1 MKETNQNQKPAT
13 LYVAPKCGLQ
23 IHYDAFAY
31 NAEFGLE
38 YTVQNI
44 HDFPLSTNPKE
55 MRGWLSPMR
64 DVTFP
69 LDVKQEAGI
78 PGNATK
84 FSYVYPPLGL
94 ADYIDWGKVS
104 SFAGK
109 TSINNKWALPYVAS
123 FGAYAYFDNEN
134 VLLEVNA
141 ISLKKTD
148 HELVFEGPFIA
159 TNEAYREVNDLNRYQ
174 SLYLDVLG
182 EVGFI
187 GSAWMDPGDSKFIDN
202 TVKGQENVKNHHG
215 GFLYFHHD
223 KTAVIFLIDTDDSL
237 STPSHGIGSL
247 IIDALRLCKEQL
259 QCSSLSTT
267 CPSKNYIKDKIHR
280 ACEDGSE
287 VGVRHLLDEHAMRD
301 NKILLHR
308 DNFGWTP
315 LHYACC
321 HNAQDKDLIRL
332 LLETCPEAIH
342 VKNNNDLLPI
352 HLACHNNPSSDVI
365 KMLVEHDDE
374 SKKSIQ
380 TKSKHHGL
388 LPIHYACSNSSTNIE
403 VIRYLILN
411 DGINY
416 QTIQETS
423 KCGWTSVHMAIA
435 RNHDNSVLQMLL
447 RFLNESSNSNV
458 PLLLQARMNDLLPI
472 QLACLK
478 GCSADIVST
487 LLEAD
492 ADSETFYNIVNYCSE
507 YNLQNSS
514 ILHIALSS
522 AASDV
527 IDLLLMK
534 EVKARCMPS
543 RKPIDLL
550 QIDETY
556 NGRLPMHIAATR
568 KDLKVETFRTLIG
581 LNKSSVFAIDKD
593 GNTPLHLLCMNQNA
607 DERLIQMF
615 LDTAKENIRD
625 HKGRMVASKLLPR
638 INNIKKQTPLY
649 LAVQSR
655 AHAAHVLL
663 SPEYI
668 CLKGMDRNA
677 KHKLLSLVLEDK
689 MIQEKLVK
697 NLAERQYFALIM
709 LELVANVC
717 ATSVYY
723 NASNNLMVWNQPI
736 SPIETITLVSCITIF
751 ILRELLQLKGSTLA
765 EYVSDGWNW
774 IECSSIFMLIAAT
787 YHMIELRA
795 FDDMEPKRN
804 LFTWSGVL
812 LLLQFIFII
821 RTTFLPFARFV
832 AGLMAIF
839 WTLIPF
845 FVVSLMCLL
854 AFTYSFLMSGGR
866 VEECPDFGSCLMWTL
881 QGFFFGM
888 DDFQKTPILDVI
900 FGIVGVV
907 VL

>member
-1 MKETNQNQKPAT
+1 MEETNQNQKPAT
-13 LYVAPKCGLQ
+13 LYVAPNCGLQ

-44 HDFPLSTNPKE
+44 HDFPLSAKPKE

-64 DVTFP
+64 DVTLP
-69 LDVKQEAGI
+69 LDVKLSVGI
-78 PGNATK
+78 PGNAAK

-94 ADYIDWGKVS
+94 ADYIDWQKVS
-104 SFAGK
+104 STAGK
-109 TSINNKWALPYVAS
+109 TSIGNKWALPYVAS

-134 VLLEVNA
+134 VLLGVNA
-141 ISLKKTD
+141 ISLKQTEY
-148 HELVFEGPFIA
+148 ELVFEGPFIA

-202 TVKGQENVKNHHG
+202 TVKGQEDVKNHHG
-215 GFLYFHHD
+215 GFLYFRHD
-223 KTAVIFLIDTDDSL
+223 KSAVIFLIDADDSL
-237 STPSHGIGSL
+237 STPSHGIASL
-247 IIDALRLCKEQL
+247 IFDALRLCKQQL
-259 QCSSLSTT
+259 RRSSLSTT
-267 CPSKNYIKDKIHR
+267 CPSKNQMKDKIHR
-280 ACEDGSE
+280 ACQDGSV
-287 VGVRHLLDEHAMRD
+287 VGVRHLLDEHLMTN

-321 HNAQDKDLIRL
+321 YNAQDKELIAL
-332 LLETCPEAIH
+332 LLKKCPEAIH

-352 HLACHNNPSSDVI
+352 HLACHNNPSLDVI
-365 KMLVEHDDE
+365 KMLVEYDE

-380 TKSKHHGL
+380 MKSKHHGL
-388 LPIHYACSNSSTNIE
+388 LPLHYACSNSSTSIE

-416 QTIQETS
+416 LTIEGKS
-423 KCGWTSVHMAIA
+423 RVGWTSIHMAIA
-435 RNHDNSVLQMLL
+435 GNHCNSVLQMLFQIL
-447 RFLNESSNSNV
+447 SESSNRSGP
-458 PLLLQARMNDLLPI
+458 PLIQARMNDLLPI

-492 ADSETFYNIVNYCSE
+492 AESETFYDIVQDCYE

-514 ILHIALSS
+514 ILHIALSN
-522 AASDV
+522 APCDV

-550 QIDETY
+550 QIHETY
-556 NGRLPMHIAATR
+556 DGRLPMHVAATR
-568 KDLKVETFRTLIG
+568 KDLKVETFRTLLG
-581 LNKSSVFAIDKD
+581 LNKLSVFEEDID
-593 GNTPLHLLCMNQNA
+593 GNTPLHLICMNEEV
-607 DERLIQMF
+607 DERLIQSF
-615 LDTAKENIRD
+615 LDAANENLRD
-625 HKGRMVASKLLPR
+625 HKGHMRASKPLPR
-638 INNIKKQTPLY
+638 IYNKRKRTPLY
-649 LAVQSR
+649 LAVESR
-655 AHAAHVLL
+655 AKAAHVLL

-668 CLKGMDRNA
+668 CLKGMDHKA
-677 KHKLLSLVLEDK
+677 KSNLLSLVLEDT
-689 MIQEKLVK
+689 MIQKKLVK

-717 ATSVYY
+717 ATSVYF

-736 SPIETITLVSCITIF
+736 SPIETILLVSCITIF

-765 EYVSDGWNW
+765 EYLSDGWNW
-774 IECSSIFMLIAAT
+774 IENSSIFMLIAAT

-795 FDDMEPKRN
+795 YDDMEPKRN
-804 LFTWSGVL
+804 LFIWSGVL

-866 VEECPDFGSCLMWTL
+866 VEECPDFGNCLMWTL